1 MSQKFVNL
9 KFSIASR
16 NNINLIIKK
25 IVFGMI
31 IVSIQVIILYPIAA
45 NNDVLPQQQGKIA
58 YETDSSNQP
67 PFIGIRS
74 KGLLKR
80 SRHHGRT
87 CQGLHDLPW

>member
-9 KFSIASR
+9 KFPIVLL
-16 NNINLIIKK
+16 NNINLIIKQL
-25 IVFGMI
+25 IFGMI

-58 YETDSSNQP
+58 YETDNSNQP
-67 PFIGIRS
+67 PFDDIRS
-74 KGLLKR
+74 KGFLKR
-80 SRHHGRT
+80 SGHHGRT